1 MDEGSIKD
9 QQDARRKLYDEATGA
24 LGLKG
29 GGNMRLVRNRPF
41 RHPLI
46 PVAGADKVD
55 KAALPKVMQVK
66 NFGRRGGT
74 KYTHLTA
81 EDTTAFDDYQ

>member
-1 MDEGSIKD
+1 M
-9 QQDARRKLYDEATGA
+9 
-24 LGLKG
+24 
-29 GGNMRLVRNRPF
+29 
-41 RHPLI
+41 
-46 PVAGADKVD
+46 VD

-81 EDTTAFDDYQ
+81 EDTTAFDDYHRLPDAVVRKFEGRLSGIHGGVDGKESSKGHNRR